1 MTQHCYDSKCHPGR
15 GEQARKTKHLAKMQ
29 LHFSSAPGQLSGAWA
44 VSIAGLILHREG
56 LPSFPG
62 VGSGVQRVLMLHQL
76 GGPGRKL
83 PAASTLRETTFSR
96 FPPPP
101 LCRPHSWL
109 LSCSSNKH
117 GGLCLSTLIPLLSQV
132 MHPGLWL
139 EIPMRVM
146 TSKLTCLVLG
156 NSLVHPAAHL
166 ASPLGCLLAS

>member
-1 MTQHCYDSKCHPGR
+1 MPSRERRTGEENKTFGKNAAAFFSCSWAAQWSLGCFHSRVDSSKGGASFSPWGGLWGAEGPHATPAR
-15 GEQARKTKHLAKMQ
+15 GPRRQTACS
-29 LHFSSAPGQLSGAWA
+29 LHAQGDH
-44 VSIAGLILHREG
+44 IL
-56 LPSFPG
+56 PIS
-62 VGSGVQRVLMLHQL
+62 
-76 GGPGRKL
+76 
-83 PAASTLRETTFSR
+83 
-96 FPPPP
+96 PPPP
-101 LCRPHSWL
+101 PHTLCHPHSWL